1 MKKII
6 MVMMSFLLLMGCTS
20 TPQNDATRFK
30 IEYESLN
37 GKENKAGRDYVEME
51 IPVDNPMVYADI
63 DELLDVIQSDGI
75 IYFGFEECPWCR
87 NALPIL
93 IESAK
98 EKKVEKIYYYNIKE
112 IRDKLVLD
120 EEGKVQVEKEK
131 SDDYQKIYEALYEDL
146 SVYEGLNDDSIKRLY
161 APTVVFIKN
170 GKVVKMHEGTVESQ
184 VDSNIPMND
193 KEMKELKEI
202 YLDGMTQVQKTVC
215 EANTKC

>member
-6 MVMMSFLLLMGCTS
+6 TVMMSFLLLMGCTS

-161 APTVVFIKN
+161 APTVMFIKN